1 MKNDPKIG
9 RILVIGLVAPY
20 VFGCGKGPADPD
32 AGPNTARGGALVAT
46 VRSEPRSY
54 NRFVSAGAPEELLS
68 LLTQATLVR
77 VNRATAALEPRL
89 AESWTQ
95 SPDGLTWTLKLREGL
110 TFSDGAPFTSADV
123 VFSLEALYD
132 ARAASELASSVR
144 IAGKPLAARAL
155 DAHSVVVVF
164 PSPYGPG
171 LSLLDSLP
179 ILPSHKLSAPL
190 KAGTFREAWSM
201 ATAPSEIAGLGPF
214 VVESY
219 TPGQQMRLVRNPRFW
234 MRDARGEQ
242 LPYLDRLD
250 LQYVSDQNAEL
261 LRLQSGGTDLTNGAV
276 RAEDLSV
283 LQPLAA
289 NGVLALVPVGV
300 AINSSALWFNLTPG
314 AKAVAGRPWLQ
325 RPELRQAIS
334 YAVDRREIVNKVF
347 LGAGEPLWGP
357 VTPGH
362 GEWYVADLPR
372 TEFDQARARTL
383 LGAIGLADRN
393 GDGLVDDASGKTAR
407 FSLLTQ
413 KGNTAREKTC
423 AILQEQLRQV
433 GLTVDVVPTDFGSL
447 VNRYGA
453 RDYEAM
459 YFGVE
464 TNSPDPARS
473 LDFWMSSGSFHYWN
487 SSQTQPATDW
497 ESRIDDLMR
506 RQSTTLDTKVRR
518 DLFAQAQRELAAALP
533 TLHFAAPRVTLAM
546 SARVRGAMPSVLQPP
561 ILWNAETLSVG
572 PVSPGGVARR

>member
-1 MKNDPKIG
+1 
-9 RILVIGLVAPY
+9 
-20 VFGCGKGPADPD
+20 
-32 AGPNTARGGALVAT
+32 LVAT
-46 VRSEPRSY
+46 IRNEPKSY
-54 NRFVSAGAPEELLS
+54 NRFVSAAAPEELLS

-77 VNRATAALEPRL
+77 VNRVTGAVEPRL

-95 SPDGLTWTLKLREGL
+95 SADGLTWTLKLRDGV
-110 TFSDGAPFTSADV
+110 TFSDGKPFTSADV
-123 VFSLEALYD
+123 LFSLEALYD
-132 ARAASELASSVR
+132 ERAATELASSVR
-144 IAGKPLAARAL
+144 IGGKPLAASAL
-155 DAHSVVVVF
+155 DPRTVVVVF
-164 PSPYGPG
+164 PGPYGPG
-171 LSLLDSLP
+171 LSILDSLP
-179 ILPSHKLSAPL
+179 ILPSHKLSEPL
-190 KAGTFREAWSM
+190 KSGTFREAWSM
-201 ATAPSEIAGLGPF
+201 ATPPAEIAGLGPF

-219 TPGQQMRLVRNPRFW
+219 TAGQQMRLVRNPRFW
-234 MRDARGEQ
+234 MRDARGQQ
-242 LPYLDRLD
+242 LPYLDRLE
-250 LQYVSDQNAEL
+250 LQFVPDQNAEL
-261 LRLQSGGTDLTNGAV
+261 LRLQAGGIDLTNGAV
-276 RAEDLSV
+276 RAEDLSA
-283 LQPLAA
+283 LQPLATS
-289 NGVLALVPVGV
+289 GVLTLVPVGV

-314 AKAVAGRPWLQ
+314 AKVAAGRSWLQ
-325 RPELRQAIS
+325 RAELRQAIS
-334 YAVDRREIVNKVF
+334 YAVDRREIVNKVY

-372 TEFDQARARTL
+372 TEHDQTRARAL
-383 LGAIGLADRN
+383 LGAIGLSDRN

-447 VNRYGA
+447 VDRYGA

-487 SSQTQPATDW
+487 AQQLKPATEW

-506 RQSTTLDTKVRR
+506 RQSTTLDAKARH
-518 DLFAQAQRELAAALP
+518 DLFAEAQRVLAAALP

-546 SARVRGAMPSVLQPP
+546 SARVRGATPSVLQPP
-561 ILWNAETLSVG
+561 ILWNAETLSVAPG
-572 PVSPGGVARR
+572 SPGGTARR